1 MPRDK
6 MHADE
11 LDIDVHLVHRLVAS
25 QFPHWADLPLAPV
38 PSAGTDNAIYRLG
51 AELVARL
58 PRSPSRVAPLVN
70 ERTWL
75 PRLGTLPLAVP
86 ITVAEGAPGE
96 GYPWTWSVY
105 RWLEGDNPTLDR
117 VADLERAAIDLA
129 EFVRALQ
136 RLDPTG
142 GPPPGEHNFGR
153 GEPLARRDDA
163 TRRAI
168 GALHDELDVAAV
180 TEAWEAALHAS
191 PWSGPPL
198 WIHGDLSVGNLLASD
213 GRLAAVIDF
222 GCVGVGDP
230 ACDLMIAW
238 TFLVSEV
245 RGVFRSALAIDD
257 ATWARGR
264 GWALSTALIALPY
277 YMDTNPVMVRGAR
290 HTIAE
295 VLADRAV

>member
-1 MPRDK
+1 
-6 MHADE
+6 MHPDE
-11 LDIDVHLVHRLVAS
+11 LDIDVQLVHRLVAS
-25 QFPHWADLPLAPV
+25 QFPHWADLPLVPV

-75 PRLGTLPLAVP
+75 PRLGSLPLAVP
-86 ITVAEGAPGE
+86 VTVAEGDPGE
-96 GYPWTWSVY
+96 GYPWTWSIY

-153 GEPLARRDDA
+153 GEPLVRRDDA
-163 TRRAI
+163 TRTAI
-168 GALHDELDVAAV
+168 ASLHDELDVGAV
-180 TEAWEAALHAS
+180 TEVWDAALQAT

-198 WIHGDLSVGNLLASD
+198 WIHGDLSAGNLLVRD

-238 TFLVSEV
+238 TFLVSEA
-245 RGVFRSALAIDD
+245 RAVFRSALAVDD

-277 YMDTNPVMVRGAR
+277 YVDTNPVMVRGAR

-295 VLADRAV
+295 VLADGAV

>member
-1 MPRDK
+1 

-11 LDIDVHLVHRLVAS
+11 LDIDVQLVHRLVVS

-75 PRLGTLPLAVP
+75 PRLGSLPLAVP
-86 ITVAEGAPGE
+86 VTVAEGDPGE
-96 GYPWTWSVY
+96 GYPWTWSIY
-105 RWLEGDNPTLDR
+105 RWLEGDNPTLDS

-153 GEPLARRDDA
+153 GEPLVRRDDA
-163 TRRAI
+163 TRTAI
-168 GALHDELDVAAV
+168 ASLHDELDVGAV
-180 TEAWEAALHAS
+180 TEVWDATLRAT

-198 WIHGDLSVGNLLASD
+198 WIHGDLSAGNLLVRD

-238 TFLVSEV
+238 TFLVSEA
-245 RGVFRSALAIDD
+245 RAVFRSALAVDD

-277 YMDTNPVMVRGAR
+277 YVDTNPVMVRGAR

-295 VLADRAV
+295 VLADGAV

>member
-1 MPRDK
+1 

-25 QFPHWADLPLAPV
+25 QFPHWATLPLAPV
-38 PSAGTDNAIYRLG
+38 PSAGTDNAIYRFG
-51 AELVARL
+51 GELVARL

-75 PRLGTLPLAVP
+75 PRLGSLPLAVP
-86 ITVAEGAPGE
+86 VIVAEGAPGE

-105 RWLEGDNPTLDR
+105 RWLEGDNPTPER

-153 GEPLARRDDA
+153 GEPLSRRDDA

-168 GALHDELDVAAV
+168 ASLHDELDVGAV
-180 TEAWEAALHAS
+180 TEAWDAALQAP

-198 WIHGDLSVGNLLASD
+198 WIHGDLSAGNLLVRE

-238 TFLVSEV
+238 TFLVPQA
-245 RGVFRSALAIDD
+245 RAVFRSALAVDG

>member
-1 MPRDK
+1 

-11 LDIDVHLVHRLVAS
+11 LDIDVQLVHRLVVS

-75 PRLGTLPLAVP
+75 PRLGSLPLAVP
-86 ITVAEGAPGE
+86 VTVAEGDPGE
-96 GYPWTWSVY
+96 GYPWTWSIY
-105 RWLEGDNPTLDR
+105 RWLEGDNPTLDS

-153 GEPLARRDDA
+153 GEPLVRRDDA
-163 TRRAI
+163 TRTAI
-168 GALHDELDVAAV
+168 ASLHDELDVGAV
-180 TEAWEAALHAS
+180 TEVWDAALRAT

-198 WIHGDLSVGNLLASD
+198 WIHGDLSAGNLLVRD

-238 TFLVSEV
+238 TFLVSEA
-245 RGVFRSALAIDD
+245 RAVFRSALAVDD

-277 YMDTNPVMVRGAR
+277 YVDTNPVMVRGAR

-295 VLADRAV
+295 VLADGAV

>member
-1 MPRDK
+1 

-11 LDIDVHLVHRLVAS
+11 LDIDVQLVHRLVVS

-75 PRLGTLPLAVP
+75 PRLGSLPLAVP
-86 ITVAEGAPGE
+86 VTVAEGDPGE
-96 GYPWTWSVY
+96 GYPWTWSIY
-105 RWLEGDNPTLDR
+105 RWLEGDNPTLDS

-153 GEPLARRDDA
+153 GEPLVRRDDA
-163 TRRAI
+163 TRTAI
-168 GALHDELDVAAV
+168 ASLHDELDVGAV
-180 TEAWEAALHAS
+180 TEAWDAALQAP
-191 PWSGPPL
+191 PWSGSPL
-198 WIHGDLSVGNLLASD
+198 SIHGDLSAGNLLVRD

-238 TFLVSEV
+238 TFLVSEA
-245 RGVFRSALAIDD
+245 RAVFRSALAVDD

-277 YMDTNPVMVRGAR
+277 YVDTNPVMVRGAR

-295 VLADRAV
+295 VLADGAV

>member
-1 MPRDK
+1 

-11 LDIDVHLVHRLVAS
+11 LDIDVQLVHRLVVS

-75 PRLGTLPLAVP
+75 PRLGSLPLAVP
-86 ITVAEGAPGE
+86 VTVAEGDPGE
-96 GYPWTWSVY
+96 GYPWTWSIY

-153 GEPLARRDDA
+153 GEPLVRRDDA
-163 TRRAI
+163 TRTAI
-168 GALHDELDVAAV
+168 ASLHDELDVGAV
-180 TEAWEAALHAS
+180 TEVWDAALQAT

-198 WIHGDLSVGNLLASD
+198 WIHGDLSAGNLLVRD

-238 TFLVSEV
+238 TFLVSEA
-245 RGVFRSALAIDD
+245 RAVFRSALAVDD

-277 YMDTNPVMVRGAR
+277 YVDTNPVMVRGAR

-295 VLADRAV
+295 VLADGAV